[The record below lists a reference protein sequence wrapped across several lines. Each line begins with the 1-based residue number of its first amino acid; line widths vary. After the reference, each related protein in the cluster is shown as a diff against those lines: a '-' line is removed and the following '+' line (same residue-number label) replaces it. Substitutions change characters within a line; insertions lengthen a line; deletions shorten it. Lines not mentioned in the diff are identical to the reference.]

1 LFDGDVID
9 GPVPVLFALHPD
21 EAAQAL
27 AANPDKAF
35 KDLQRIFAKFYIPE
49 NIPASAAMAQVT
61 NPKAPEVA
69 FPYRRKEYVP
79 EPEPP
84 TKRARTSA
92 PSPTPGPSTAP
103 ETTTGRIM
111 QNAYLSPMAPSLGS
125 YSIILK
131 NITPPPATF
140 KTVYGSVRGVPIYF

>member
-1 LFDGDVID
+1 MYLPRDTAATVCLQEWPIQATLFDGDVID

-35 KDLQRIFAKFYIPE
+35 KDLQRIFSKFFVPE
-49 NIPASAAMAQVT
+49 NIPASTAMAQVT
-61 NPKAPEVA
+61 NPRALEVA
-69 FPYRRKEYVP
+69 FPYRRKEYIP

-103 ETTTGRIM
+103 ETTTGRS
-111 QNAYLSPMAPSLGS
+111 LSPERSFIHVMTHTVH
-125 YSIILK
+125 IL
-131 NITPPPATF
+131 
-140 KTVYGSVRGVPIYF
+140 

>member
-21 EAAQAL
+21 EAAPVL

-35 KDLQRIFAKFYIPE
+35 KDLQRIFSKFFVPE
-49 NIPASAAMAQVT
+49 NIPASTAMAQIT
-61 NPKAPEVA
+61 NPRAPEVA
-69 FPYRRKEYVP
+69 FPYRRKEYIP

-103 ETTTGRIM
+103 ETTTGRT
-111 QNAYLSPMAPSLGS
+111 LSPERSCINVMTHPVHIQHLLAL
-125 YSIILK
+125 YI
-131 NITPPPATF
+131 PPPPTTYRSKQA
-140 KTVYGSVRGVPIYF
+140 KVCLLY

>member
-1 LFDGDVID
+1 LTFSLPRDTAATVCLQEWPIQATLFDGDVID
-9 GPVPVLFALHPD
+9 GPVPVLFAMHLD

-35 KDLQRIFAKFYIPE
+35 KDLQRIFAKFYVPE
-49 NIPASAAMAQVT
+49 NIPASAAMVQVT

-69 FPYRRKEYVP
+69 FPYRRKEYVL

-103 ETTTGRIM
+103 ETTTGRIFV
-111 QNAYLSPMAPSLGS
+111 NFSSATSVSIPMV
-125 YSIILK
+125 
-131 NITPPPATF
+131 T
-140 KTVYGSVRGVPIYF
+140 